1 MIDGRDA
8 TAILTH
14 YAKTS
19 TGQKGDFDEDQLKA
33 AEVNKDGIVD
43 GRDATIVLSYYA
55 YTSSGKSV
63 TLDEYI
69 TKKSD

>member
-19 TGQKGDFDEDQLKA
+19 TGQKGDLSEDQIEA

-43 GRDATIVLSYYA
+43 GKDATIVLSYYA
-55 YTSSGKSV
+55 YTSSGNSI

-69 TKKSD
+69 KK